1 VQATT
6 TKFNA
11 NTPSANGKPLV
22 KNVGAFAFAIAVLSG
37 CGGGGG
43 SEPAA
48 TATTTSLSATTSTT
62 SINAAVQTAPVD
74 TSAVIAAVAPAT
86 SFKALDAGIPGCQAP
101 DSKLQFSAQNGF
113 SFAQQD
119 QETEFTELLNYLRCL
134 AALPALTRAD
144 TLDVAAQKHADYAI
158 ANGTV
163 SHDQISGKVG
173 FSGAAPGIRMGNA
186 GYATVGASNQPA
198 AWGEVVSK
206 TGSSARESFEGLT
219 AAIYHRFVMLS
230 PQFNQVGVGLK
241 QATGTTDMLTVAD
254 YAATTAIKSDR
265 VIAFPAA
272 DQINVPTSFNSDYET
287 PDPIAGASF
296 VGYPVSVQA
305 DRGTQLQVTSFTIR
319 KAGETVNL
327 DAYVR
332 GLGAEADAH
341 MESHTAFLATKAI
354 LQGGTKYEVNFV
366 GTSSKD
372 GVSKNVN
379 LTWTFT
385 TAGQQELA
393 IAETTTPAVNQFI
406 RVKLNG
412 CGSTYKWQYTSG
424 LEVTVYSS
432 QWMQIKPVRT
442 GAQWVE
448 ITDSCGAVKRVEF
461 TVK

>member
-1 VQATT
+1 VQTITT
-6 TKFNA
+6 
-11 NTPSANGKPLV
+11 NTSNHLPPANGKSV
-22 KNVGAFAFAIAVLSG
+22 AKYAILLSCVLAALNG
-37 CGGGGG
+37 CGGGG
-43 SEPAA
+43 SEPSV
-48 TATTTSLSATTSTT
+48 TTTTSLASTTSST
-62 SINAAVQTAPVD
+62 SINAAVQATPADTTPVV
-74 TSAVIAAVAPAT
+74 TTVATAT

-101 DSKLQFSAQNGF
+101 DSKLQFSSQNGF
-113 SFAQQD
+113 SFNQQD

-134 AALPALTRAD
+134 AALPALTRVN
-144 TLDVAAQKHADYAI
+144 TLDVAAQKHADYSI

-163 SHDQISGKVG
+163 SHDQVSGQLN
-173 FSGAAPGIRMGNA
+173 FSGATPGLRIGNA
-186 GYATVGASNQPA
+186 GYATIGTSNQPA

-230 PQFNQVGVGLK
+230 PQFNHVGVGLK
-241 QATGTTDMLTVAD
+241 QAAGTTDMLTVAD
-254 YAATTAIKSDR
+254 YAATSAIKSDR
-265 VIAFPAA
+265 VIAYPAA
-272 DQINVPTSFNSDYET
+272 GQINVPTSFNSDYET

-305 DRGTQLQVTSFTIR
+305 DRGTQLQVSSFTIR
-319 KAGETVNL
+319 KVGDTANL
-327 DAYVR
+327 SAYVR
-332 GLGAEADAH
+332 GIGAEVDTH

-354 LQGGTKYEVNFV
+354 LQAGTQYEVNFI

-372 GVSKNVN
+372 GVSKAVN
-379 LTWTFT
+379 LSWTFT

-393 IAETTTPAVNQFI
+393 VAETTTPAINQFV

-432 QWMQIKPVRT
+432 QWMQIKPIRT

>member
-6 TKFNA
+6 TKLKA
-11 NTPSANGKPLV
+11 NTPLANGKPLV
-22 KNVGAFAFAIAVLSG
+22 KNVAAFALALVVLSG

-48 TATTTSLSATTSTT
+48 TATTTSLSATTSAT
-62 SINAAVQTAPVD
+62 SINAAVQTPVD
-74 TSAVIAAVAPAT
+74 TSAAIASVAPST

-113 SFAQQD
+113 SFNQQD

-163 SHDQISGKVG
+163 SHDQISGKVA

-186 GYATVGASNQPA
+186 GFATTGTSNQPA

-241 QATGTTDMLTVAD
+241 QAPGTTDMLTVAD

-319 KAGETVNL
+319 KAGTTTNL

-332 GLGAEADAH
+332 GLGAEADTH

-354 LQGGTKYEVNFV
+354 LQAGTKYEVNFV

-372 GVSKNVN
+372 GVSKKVN